1 MRGVDLSVTKFR
13 LVAAVVIALCIAA
26 PAHAQTVNRVNVP
39 AGDATPTGAS
49 FSVRMPVEYSDVELR
64 AEDPPAPTAIVRM
77 VTGVSGDQIRFS
89 ASEMPYLAG
98 IEPKPVE
105 DFMNAMKEKSGAE
118 LSDVHHDKP
127 GATETLSFTL
137 IDIAGG
143 GNYFDV
149 VRANAIQYVLVVQFH
164 RAQRD
169 EAAAMKDAF
178 FGSFKITQ

>member
-1 MRGVDLSVTKFR
+1 MELSVITVR
-13 LVAAVVIALCIAA
+13 ILSALAVALCIAA
-26 PAHAQTVNRVNVP
+26 SARAQTVNRVNVP

-64 AEDPPAPTAIVRM
+64 AEDPPTPTAIVRM
-77 VTGVSGDQIRFS
+77 VTGVTGDQIRFS

-105 DFMNAMKEKSGAE
+105 DFMTAMKEKSGAE
-118 LSDVHHDKP
+118 LSDVHHDKS

-149 VRANAIQYVLVVQFH
+149 VRANAIQYVLVIQFH

-169 EAAAMKDAF
+169 EAVAMKDAF